1 MVLGYLL
8 HCEVVVILVHHLF
21 NYGLNMA
28 TDKRRITISLPKDV
42 DDALAEFSEV
52 TGQAQSAF
60 VVSCLVE
67 NVESLKLITQAIK
80 EAKSGNV
87 NGYQNLMAQALGT
100 TLLKMNGSSDS
111 EE

>member
-1 MVLGYLL
+1 
-8 HCEVVVILVHHLF
+8 
-21 NYGLNMA
+21 MA
-28 TDKRRITISLPKDV
+28 TDKRRITISLPKEV
-42 DDALAEFSEV
+42 DEALAEFSEV

-67 NVESLKLITQAIK
+67 NVESLKLMTKAIK

-87 NGYQNLMAQALGT
+87 DGYQSLMAQALGT
-100 TLLKMNGSSDS
+100 TLLKMNGKTES